1 MITIFQKTVK
11 DAEFKKLSE
20 FRVGSWVYVENPSP
34 EEVLTL
40 SSQFGLEEGYLKDA
54 LDPYE
59 VPRVEIEKSGV
70 YVFAR
75 LPFQENDH
83 VITVPLLLVIG
94 VDFLMTFC
102 QRPLPFLPTLLGG
115 RANVTTTQKVKLF
128 LQIFHEI
135 NSTYSKF
142 VTAISKSVRTVGVK
156 VESISNKDIVQFV
169 RFESALNDFMGAL
182 VPSNVML
189 SNLLSG
195 KSLQLYEEDKDLME
209 DLSLH
214 AGQLVELCKSSLK
227 TIVNIREAYSTIVTN
242 NLNRVIK
249 FLTALTIL
257 LTVPTMIASLYGMNV
272 PLPLAGSPF
281 AFWII
286 LGGVLGISGVLLWVF
301 SRNRWF

>member
-11 DAEFKKLSE
+11 DVELKKLSE

-40 SSQFGLEEGYLKDA
+40 TSQFGLEEGYLKDA

-59 VPRVEIEKSGV
+59 VPRVEMEESGA
-70 YVFAR
+70 YFFTR

-83 VITVPLLLVIG
+83 VITAPMLIVIG
-94 VDFLMTFC
+94 TDFLMTVS
-102 QRPLPFLPTLLGG
+102 QRPLPFLEKFLSG
-115 RANVTTTQKVKLF
+115 RVAVTTTQKMKFF
-128 LQIFHEI
+128 LQIVQEI
-135 NSTYSKF
+135 NSLYSKF
-142 VTAISKSVRTVGVK
+142 VTAISKNVRAMSVN
-156 VESISNKDIVQFV
+156 VERISNKDIVQFV
-169 RFESALNDFMGAL
+169 TFEGALNDFMGAL

-195 KSLQLYEEDKDLME
+195 KTLQLYEEDKDLIE

-272 PLPLAGSPF
+272 PLPLMDSPF
-281 AFWII
+281 AFWVI
-286 LGGVLGISGVLLWVF
+286 LGSILGISGVLLWVF

>member
-11 DAEFKKLSE
+11 DAELKKLPE
-20 FRVGSWVYVENPSP
+20 FRVGSWIYVESPSP

-40 SSQFGLEEGYLKDA
+40 TSQFGLEEGYLKDA

-59 VPRVEIEKSGV
+59 VPRVEMEESGA
-70 YVFAR
+70 YFFTR

-83 VITVPLLLVIG
+83 VITAPMLIVIG
-94 VDFLMTFC
+94 IDFLMTVS
-102 QRPLPFLPTLLGG
+102 QRPLPFLEKFVSG
-115 RANVTTTQKVKLF
+115 RVHVATTQKIKLF
-128 LQIFHEI
+128 LQIVQEV
-135 NSTYSKF
+135 NSLYSKF
-142 VTAISKSVRTVGVK
+142 VTAISKNVRATSVN
-156 VESISNKDIVQFV
+156 VERISNKDIVQFV
-169 RFESALNDFMGAL
+169 RFEGALNDFMGAL

-214 AGQLVELCKSSLK
+214 AGQLVELCRSSLK

-272 PLPLAGSPF
+272 PLPLADSPF

-286 LGGVLGISGVLLWVF
+286 LGSVLGISGTLLWVF
-301 SRNRWF
+301 SKNRWF